1 MKDTHDK
8 SRIQKMVR
16 MSPVDWAIIEEKVK
30 KSKLNFTQYA
40 IKSLRGESI
49 NIKQMYANPEDARLI
64 HRDISQLS
72 SHVNAL
78 STIINRHYAG
88 AKVEGSPTE
97 KVPTT
102 QSKSTVSSVRTI
114 RKSKISIVTGHR
126 FNQEKPVE
134 KIVQSDEIKE
144 LMKEVIKLQE
154 LTMEVVKKYDSQAF
168 K

>member
-64 HRDISQLS
+64 HHDISQLS

-78 STIINRHYAG
+78 STIINKHYAG
-88 AKVEGSPTE
+88 AKVKGSSVE
-97 KVPTT
+97 KISTS
-102 QSKSTVSSVRTI
+102 QSQSTVSRTRTI
-114 RKSKISIVTGHR
+114 RKSKISIVTGYR

-154 LTMEVVKKYDSQAF
+154 LTMEVVRKYDSQTF